1 MKHQRAKEA
10 VAAIKEA
17 IGVRA
22 QITELYRSYRNL
34 SNLACEAAQLNHND
48 LKRAVDALYYL
59 GGGWPKPSSK
69 GRMEALLENFVGMY
83 RILHFAGYGSIVE
96 EHLAKFG
103 VTVSLD
109 PQFRVE
115 NRELEHNE
123 REYLKKNYGSKIFSE
138 RDLKDVRDLVDA
150 VIMECQGLQGEICEL
165 ADEIK
170 EDLRPTAQRLLEI
183 EDAEYD
189 RLFALTRLG
198 MSESPKADDQA
209 LSKRHK
215 IHTSLSGMNA
225 GMAHIKDK

>member
-17 IGVRA
+17 VGIRA
-22 QITELYRSYRNL
+22 QITELYKSYRDL
-34 SNLACEAAQLNHND
+34 SNLACEAAQLHHRD

-59 GGGWPKPSSK
+59 GGGWPSENSK

-96 EHLAKFG
+96 EHLKKFG
-103 VTVSLD
+103 VTATLAKEF
-109 PQFRVE
+109 QIE

-123 REYLKKNYGSKIFSE
+123 REYLRRNYGSKVFSE
-138 RDLKDVRDLVDA
+138 RDLRDVRDLVDA
-150 VIMECQGLQGEICEL
+150 VIMECQGLQRDICGL

-170 EDLRPTAQRLLEI
+170 DGLKPTAQALLEI

-209 LSKRHK
+209 VSKRHK